1 MIPPYILSSVT
12 QIPIYKILG
21 EEVCEFMNS
30 MEVCAGLKNALGG
43 FFMCVY
49 RMILMEK
56 PHIAMNVR

>member
-1 MIPPYILSSVT
+1 MILPYALSCIT
-12 QIPIYKILG
+12 QIPVYEILG
-21 EEVCEFMNS
+21 EGACEFLNS

-56 PHIAMNVR
+56 PQIAMNIR